1 MASDHSDTFDPV
13 ELLKPRPIF
22 DMAGNVRMSNI
33 KPDKSNVH
41 VETVRQALL
50 AVITDPDSIPQ
61 SYGYD
66 YHMVLAVRRFQ
77 ESQGFAVDGVLTRDQ
92 VELLSTLTGTFA
104 VAG

>member
-1 MASDHSDTFDPV
+1 MASDATTFEPV

-41 VETVRQALL
+41 VETVRAALL
-50 AVITDPDSIPQ
+50 LVINDPQSIPQ

-66 YHMVLAVRRFQ
+66 YHMVLAVKRFQ
-77 ESQGFAVDGVLTRDQ
+77 VQHSLPDDGVLTREQ

-104 VAG
+104 VVA